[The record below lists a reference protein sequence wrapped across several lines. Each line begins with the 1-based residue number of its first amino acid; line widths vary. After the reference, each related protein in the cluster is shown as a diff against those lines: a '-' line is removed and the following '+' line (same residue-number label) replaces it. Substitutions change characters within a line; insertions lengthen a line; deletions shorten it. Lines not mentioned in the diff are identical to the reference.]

1 MTLVKD
7 VDLDFDSFFVDSSAA
22 NILGIAQNTN
32 AAYRQLKLTYKETG
46 PLILNCI
53 SGSERSG
60 VVALAI
66 AALTATNSKRP
77 ILISKFSFHLIS

>member
-1 MTLVKD
+1 M
-7 VDLDFDSFFVDSSAA
+7 
-22 NILGIAQNTN
+22 GIAQNTN

-66 AALTATNSKRP
+66 AALTATNAKRP
-77 ILISKFSFHLIS
+77 ILISNFLHF